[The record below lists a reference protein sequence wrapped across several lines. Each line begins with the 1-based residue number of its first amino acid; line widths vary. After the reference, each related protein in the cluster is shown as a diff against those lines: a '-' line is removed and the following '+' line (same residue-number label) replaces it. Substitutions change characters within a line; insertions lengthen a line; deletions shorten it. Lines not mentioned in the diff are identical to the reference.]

1 MMGLLKR
8 FTSWQ
13 HVRYAQACKRQ
24 RDTALQQRGEALAKQ
39 VVAEAKLAI
48 ANAAIAALQLAAEK
62 QRQSDATLL
71 AAVKAAHLR
80 RVDALELELEQV
92 KARADEDHAEL
103 SGRLSDAARR
113 LRLAEKHLL
122 ACPTAEAVRDHDSD
136 KARENAQ

>member
-1 MMGLLKR
+1 MWFKR
-8 FTSWQ
+8 LATWQ
-13 HVRYAQACKRQ
+13 AVRYAQACKRQ

-92 KARADEDHAEL
+92 KGLLARADEDHAEL
-103 SGRLSDAARR
+103 SGRLSDA
-113 LRLAEKHLL
+113 E
-122 ACPTAEAVRDHDSD
+122 EA
-136 KARENAQ
+136 ANG